1 MKNYLNKR
9 YNVESKIMAI
19 HRFKCSP
26 ELNDEIIK
34 FSQIHLHDENVTLK
48 EQFDVWLKRENISQL
63 VDNEN
68 NFLLRHN
75 YDTSSIDVKIFKSIK
90 YYYIKKFMNEIQNKE
105 EKDTTV
111 KKRLIKRLPIELKQ
125 LIQEHLEKHFN
136 ETPNFKPA
144 DTYLL
149 FKQNYEDN
157 KEYENISEEVVKKC
171 YKNQYYQM
179 KHKKYADTL
188 NEK

>member
-1 MKNYLNKR
+1 
-9 YNVESKIMAI
+9 MAI

-34 FSQIHLHDENVTLK
+34 FSQIHLHDENETLK
-48 EQFDVWLKRENISQL
+48 QQFEDWLKREDISHL

-90 YYYIKKFMNEIQNKE
+90 YYYIKKFMNDSEHTRDKE
-105 EKDTTV
+105 DSI
-111 KKRLIKRLPIELKQ
+111 KKRLIKRLPVELKEM
-125 LIQEHLEKHFN
+125 IQEDLNKHFKQ
-136 ETPNFKPA
+136 TPKFKPS

-149 FKQNYEDN
+149 FNHNY
-157 KEYENISEEVVKKC
+157 KNISEEVIKKC

-179 KHKKYADTL
+179 KHKKYADSL
-188 NEK
+188 NDE

>member
-1 MKNYLNKR
+1 
-9 YNVESKIMAI
+9 MAI

-34 FSQIHLHDENVTLK
+34 FSQIHLHDENDTLK
-48 EQFDVWLKRENISQL
+48 QQFEDWLKRENISQL

-90 YYYIKKFMNEIQNKE
+90 YYYIKKFMNEPGDTGDKE
-105 EKDTTV
+105 DKDTIR
-111 KKRLIKRLPIELKQ
+111 KRLIKRLPVELKKM
-125 LIQEHLEKHFN
+125 IQEDLEKYFN

-149 FKQNYEDN
+149 FKHNYTD
-157 KEYENISEEVVKKC
+157 ISEEVIKKC

-179 KHKKYADTL
+179 KQKKYADTV

>member
-1 MKNYLNKR
+1 
-9 YNVESKIMAI
+9 MAI

-34 FSQIHLHDENVTLK
+34 FSQIHLHDENETLK
-48 EQFDVWLKRENISQL
+48 QQFEDWLKREDISHL

-90 YYYIKKFMNEIQNKE
+90 YYYIKKFMNDSEHTRDKE
-105 EKDTTV
+105 DSI
-111 KKRLIKRLPIELKQ
+111 KKRLIKRLPVELKEM
-125 LIQEHLEKHFN
+125 IQEDLNKHFT
-136 ETPNFKPA
+136 ETPNFKPS

-149 FKQNYEDN
+149 FKHNYT
-157 KEYENISEEVVKKC
+157 NISEEAIKKC

>member
-1 MKNYLNKR
+1 
-9 YNVESKIMAI
+9 MAI

-34 FSQIHLHDENVTLK
+34 FSQIHLHDQTETLK
-48 EQFDVWLKRENISQL
+48 EQFDSWMKREDITQL

-68 NFLLRHN
+68 NFLKRHN

-90 YYYIKKFMNEIQNKE
+90 YYYIKKFLNEDETKQTSNDGE
-105 EKDTTV
+105 V
-111 KKRLIKRLPIELKQ
+111 KKRLIKRLPVELKQ
-125 LIQEHLEKHFN
+125 LIQEDLEKHFKA
-136 ETPNFKPA
+136 TPMFKPA

-149 FKQNYEDN
+149 FKHNYTD
-157 KEYENISEEVVKKC
+157 ISEEVIKKC

-188 NEK
+188 ND